1 MTQTAINVT
10 IAQSLNSATVVTCN
24 VGVNQVIAV
33 QVPNSIFVSFRS
45 LSADNAVFFF
55 TASYAQSAINTNASL
70 FSGLIRKDSN
80 FANSMV
86 CSDKG
91 AGLNNGTSNA
101 TKSSTTFLSVT
112 TQSFRTAIMMQ

>member
-1 MTQTAINVT
+1 MTQTVINVT

-24 VGVNQVIAV
+24 VGVNQVIAA

-55 TASYAQSAINTNASL
+55 TASYAQSAINTN
-70 FSGLIRKDSN
+70 

-91 AGLNNGTSNA
+91 ASLNNGTSNA

-112 TQSFRTAIMMQ
+112 TQSFRTSIMMQ